1 MKIFHGFNL
10 NNIRGDFFGGLT
22 AAIVALPLALAFG
35 VASGLGPL
43 PGLYGAIIVGFF
55 AALFGG
61 TSFQISGPTG
71 PMTVVVASIY
81 IYFNKNL
88 DIVFLIISLSG
99 LIQILIGI
107 SKIGEH
113 VKKIPK
119 SVVTGFM
126 SGIGVIIICLQ
137 IPIIFGLKPEG
148 SAILSL
154 LNLQYIMNFNIDSL
168 LIGIVGLIIVIL
180 FPVRIDAYIP
190 RPIIALVLGTI
201 LSSLYFLN
209 QPLIGEI
216 PSGIPNFS
224 IYVPSL
230 DELPIILYFS
240 IMLALLGVIDS
251 LLTSIVADNMTNTKH
266 LPNRESVGQGI
277 GNIIS
282 GLLGGLA
289 GAGATMRTVV
299 NIKSGGKTPLSGLIH
314 SIVLIMILVFFGNYA
329 AMIPLSILA
338 AILLKVGYD
347 IIDWNFF
354 LSMKKKSI
362 EDKLIVFTVILLIVF
377 SNLIVAIFIGILM
390 FYISQKFL
398 QQQ

>member
-1 MKIFHGFNL
+1 
-10 NNIRGDFFGGLT
+10 
-22 AAIVALPLALAFG
+22 
-35 VASGLGPL
+35 
-43 PGLYGAIIVGFF
+43 
-55 AALFGG
+55 
-61 TSFQISGPTG
+61 
-71 PMTVVVASIY
+71 
-81 IYFNKNL
+81 
-88 DIVFLIISLSG
+88 
-99 LIQILIGI
+99 
-107 SKIGEH
+107 
-113 VKKIPK
+113 
-119 SVVTGFM
+119 
-126 SGIGVIIICLQ
+126 
-137 IPIIFGLKPEG
+137 
-148 SAILSL
+148 
-154 LNLQYIMNFNIDSL
+154 
-168 LIGIVGLIIVIL
+168 
-180 FPVRIDAYIP
+180 
-190 RPIIALVLGTI
+190 
-201 LSSLYFLN
+201 LYFLN

-277 GNIIS
+277 GNVIS
-282 GLLGGLA
+282 GLFGGLA